1 MENYINQL
9 LEEMEI
15 AKNNLPPKVN
25 YALLYPN
32 HPALIYGLD
41 YVVEWEM
48 APDWKMEDLFGI
60 KKEQLPVAEKL
71 TEFEIEKLNKG
82 ILDLW
87 FAFNT
92 IVEDLDERIPQRDLY
107 IAFRNSWEE
116 KTIQYMPDNIYSLDF
131 CEYSPEHC
139 IWNSEFC
146 PCKNLDVDDLSSFE
160 FNYSIKNTNSERYDI
175 ASEDDL
181 PF

>member
-9 LEEMEI
+9 LEEMES
-15 AKNNLPPKVN
+15 AKSNLPFKVN

-41 YVVEWEM
+41 YIVEWEM
-48 APDWKMEDLFGI
+48 APTWKMEELFGI

-71 TEFEIEKLNKG
+71 TDTEIEKLNNG

-107 IAFRNSWEE
+107 KAFRNSWEE
-116 KTIQYMPDNIYSLDF
+116 KTIRYMPDGIYSLDF
-131 CEYSPEHC
+131 CEYSTEHC
-139 IWNSEFC
+139 IWNAEFC
-146 PCKNLDVDDLSSFE
+146 ACKNLDSEDTFPIEFSSSE
-160 FNYSIKNTNSERYDI
+160 TLSIKLLDNTL
-175 ASEDDL
+175 EDEL